1 MELHLIS
8 LYKPLLLGHENLY
21 LYPLALYKCN
31 IVKMSKMRI
40 SDCVTEKNQTLIV
53 REECGQ
59 SDFEKKVL
67 SKIDELE
74 WRM

>member
-1 MELHLIS
+1 MELHLTS
-8 LYKPLLLGHENLY
+8 LYKPLLLRHENLY

-31 IVKMSKMRI
+31 TVKMSKMRI
-40 SDCVTEKNQTLIV
+40 SDCVTEKNQTLTIT
-53 REECGQ
+53 EKCGK

-67 SKIDELE
+67 SKIDGLE